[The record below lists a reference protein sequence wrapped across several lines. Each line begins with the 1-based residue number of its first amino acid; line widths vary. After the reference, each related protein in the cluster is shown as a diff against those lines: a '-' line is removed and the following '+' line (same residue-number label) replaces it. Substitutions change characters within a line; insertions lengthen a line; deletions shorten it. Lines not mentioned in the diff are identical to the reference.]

1 MNYISYKTIHSLI
14 VGSLLIAASGANAEL
29 VKGDF
34 LSSGD
39 GMLITDTDTGIEWLS
54 PVYTKNLSYEDITDV
69 GWGELLTT
77 HGFAYS
83 TAETVRNMIDSN
95 FDSPYWNSNRIGDY
109 GDTASHPAAINFM
122 EIFGIAQVMQ
132 CSSGP
137 CPRTQGLVAD
147 LNPDK
152 AIYNV
157 HINMG
162 MLNYNTTGYAF
173 QNGGWSPAARS
184 QQLGHWLIRSS
195 ALPNVAPTINEI
207 TVSEQLITP
216 NTAIAAS
223 TTFADEN
230 ESDTH
235 SMTIDWGD
243 GTIETFENVT
253 SSVSQNHEYIQ
264 AGIYVINMTVADNAG
279 ASATS
284 AYEYVVVYDNSAGF
298 VTGGGSIE
306 TPLGAYAADTNI
318 TGKASVGFNSRYK
331 KGQSTPSGNIQFN
344 FKSGDIKFRSS
355 SYEWLVV
362 AGSKAQFKG
371 EGTINNLGHY
381 GFMLTAVD
389 GQISG
394 GGYIDMLR
402 IKIWDKNNGD
412 IVVYDNQMGGSDDD
426 LVTTELTK
434 GSIVIHKK

>member
-1 MNYISYKTIHSLI
+1 MKYIRYQTINSLI
-14 VGSLLIAASGANAEL
+14 AGSLLIAMSGANAEL

-54 PVYTKNLSYEDITDV
+54 PVYTKNLSYEDIIDV

-77 HGFAYS
+77 HGFEYS
-83 TAETVRNMIDSN
+83 TAETVRNMIDTN
-95 FDSPYWNSNRIGDY
+95 FDYPYWSSNRIGDY
-109 GDTASHPAAINFM
+109 GDIASHPAAVSFM
-122 EIFGIAQVMQ
+122 EIFGIAQAMQ
-132 CSSGP
+132 CSRGP

-147 LNPDK
+147 LNPEK
-152 AIYNV
+152 AIYNI

-162 MLNYNTTGYAF
+162 MLNYDTTGYAF
-173 QNGGWSPAARS
+173 EGTGWSPAARS

-195 ALPNVAPTINEI
+195 VLPNVPPTINEI
-207 TVSEQLITP
+207 TVGEQVITS
-216 NTAIAAS
+216 NTAITVS

-230 ESDTH
+230 EGDTH

-243 GTIETFENVT
+243 GTIETFENVI
-253 SSVSQNHEYIQ
+253 SSVSQMHEYIQ
-264 AGIYVINMTVADNAG
+264 AGIYVINMTVADNSG
-279 ASATS
+279 ASATTD
-284 AYEYVVVYDNSAGF
+284 YEYVVVYDDSAGF

-306 TPLGAYAADTNI
+306 SPLGAYAADTNI
-318 TGKASVGFNSRYK
+318 TGKVSVGFNSKYK

-344 FKSGDIKFRSS
+344 FKSGDIKFHSS
-355 SYEWLVV
+355 NYDWLVV
-362 AGSKAQFKG
+362 ADSKAQFKG
-371 EGTINNLGHY
+371 EGTINNSGHY

-394 GGYIDMLR
+394 GYIDKLR
-402 IKIWDKNNGD
+402 MKIWDKNNGD

-426 LVTTELTK
+426 IVTTELTK